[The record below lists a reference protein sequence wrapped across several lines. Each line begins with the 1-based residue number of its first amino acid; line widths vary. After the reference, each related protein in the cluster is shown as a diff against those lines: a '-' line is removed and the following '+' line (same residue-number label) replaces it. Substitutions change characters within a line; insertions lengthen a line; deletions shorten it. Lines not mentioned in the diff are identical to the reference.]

1 MRNLKEMTVE
11 ELKKE
16 IERLENWIFEEEMA
30 DFMNWNLYYKLRNQ
44 LREAKAELNSR
55 EWKFSI
61 DKIKQ
66 VWYNKDTKKERK
78 KKYEKE

>member
-55 EWKFSI
+55 E
-61 DKIKQ
+61 
-66 VWYNKDTKKERK
+66 
-78 KKYEKE
+78 

>member
-44 LREAKAELNSR
+44 LREVKEELEN
-55 EWKFSI
+55 
-61 DKIKQ
+61 
-66 VWYNKDTKKERK
+66 RK
-78 KKYEKE
+78 GEN